1 MQEQARSFFSEL
13 LSHGTGLTRRV
24 APALSVPFRHRWQA
38 VAVALLAGL
47 VVLLGAPGGPAQ
59 AASCSGTSLNVVAHQ
74 DDDLLFMS
82 PDVLHE
88 VQGGSRCVATVYV
101 TAGDAGELPAYW
113 QGRALGAQAAYAQM
127 AGVANVWTESPLTIG
142 SHPLAM
148 YTLNA
153 DTKISLIFMRL
164 PDGNYVYGT
173 GYPSTGNQSL
183 QHLWQGTLSS
193 IDAVNESTSYTRT
206 DLIDTLTGLMSQFQ
220 PDLIRTQDSAVGFG
234 HGDHTDHVASAL
246 FAVAAQDPSVYTTL
260 HTVTSYID
268 YLTSPED
275 RLPEYPQNVF
285 GTDLAAKQAAFY
297 AYGAFDSHTCHDAV
311 TCTRRPEAKWLMRSY
326 VVGTP
331 NAIAGPDQTV
341 VNVGST
347 VHLNGSASVDPNGGP
362 AYSWTQV
369 SGPLVSLVGANS
381 ATPSFTAPAAI
392 TTLSFDLTVSDGTLS
407 STDSVTVAITPN
419 SSNVARQAVATA
431 SSENVA
437 NSQLASK
444 AIDGFTDGYSTGDY
458 PHEWATLN
466 EPNNGVGA
474 WLNLAWTSPQ
484 LIDRV
489 VLYDRPNV
497 SEWIK
502 GGTLTFSDGST
513 IVVPSLANNGFP
525 VSVSFPARFTTS
537 VHFTVDYVS
546 QFTTAVGLA
555 EIEAWT
561 PADLAPPLADAGPNQ
576 TVKADSTVALDGS
589 HSSDPD
595 SGDTLSYAWTQ
606 TGRPSVPLS
615 GADTAT
621 PTFTAPAEATVL
633 TFRLTVND
641 GTLSDSS
648 SVIITVNPVSDLS
661 IAKTDSP
668 DPVEAAQTLTYTLA
682 VSNQG
687 PSTATNVE
695 VTDTLPAG
703 TSNVSTSGTDP
714 SWTCNEVSGKVTC
727 TRASLAVGAAP
738 QIQIQVKAPN
748 EGGSISNTAS
758 VSATEY
764 YPVPVNNSETQ
775 ATSVTPVAD
784 MKITKTDS
792 PDPVRAAQT
801 LTYTLAV
808 SNQGPSTATNVEV
821 TDTLPAGTSNVSTS
835 GTDPSW
841 TCNEVSGKVTC
852 TRASLAVGAAP
863 QIQIQVKAPNE
874 GGSISNTA
882 SVSATEYYPVD
893 VNNSETQATS
903 VDPVADLS
911 ITKTDGKAMVDAGS
925 AIAYTI
931 VASNAGPSSALGA
944 VFKDA
949 AVSNLSVS
957 SVTCSDALATGG
969 AVCPTVSATTVALMQ
984 GAAGIVIPTLPSGG
998 SVTFTVT
1005 GTAGSETQLANTATL
1020 DPPSGTTDPTPA
1032 SAIDTDSVNRAPVA
1046 NAGPDQSVSTGQPV
1060 TLDGSASTDPDSGD
1074 ARTYK
1079 WEQTGG
1085 IPVSLSSTTVAKP
1098 AFTAPASSTS
1108 LAFELT
1114 VSDGSLTSSDSVTIT
1129 VSGNANPAVKG
1140 QRRPQTTLLK
1150 MKIGHAKHTAFFR
1163 FTGSGGKGT
1172 LKFECRIDMHHF
1184 SPCRVHK
1191 SYKHLDRGRHVFRV
1205 RARDSAGLADLT
1217 LVTKRFTV

>member
-764 YPVPVNNSETQ
+764 YPV
-775 ATSVTPVAD
+775 
-784 MKITKTDS
+784 
-792 PDPVRAAQT
+792 
-801 LTYTLAV
+801 
-808 SNQGPSTATNVEV
+808 
-821 TDTLPAGTSNVSTS
+821 
-835 GTDPSW
+835 
-841 TCNEVSGKVTC
+841 
-852 TRASLAVGAAP
+852 
-863 QIQIQVKAPNE
+863 
-874 GGSISNTA
+874 
-882 SVSATEYYPVD
+882 D

>member
-668 DPVEAAQTLTYTLA
+668 DPV
-682 VSNQG
+682 
-687 PSTATNVE
+687 
-695 VTDTLPAG
+695 
-703 TSNVSTSGTDP
+703 
-714 SWTCNEVSGKVTC
+714 
-727 TRASLAVGAAP
+727 
-738 QIQIQVKAPN
+738 
-748 EGGSISNTAS
+748 
-758 VSATEY
+758 
-764 YPVPVNNSETQ
+764 
-775 ATSVTPVAD
+775 
-784 MKITKTDS
+784 
-792 PDPVRAAQT
+792 RAAQT

>member
-764 YPVPVNNSETQ
+764 DPVPVNNSETQ
-775 ATSVTPVAD
+775 ATSVT
-784 MKITKTDS
+784 
-792 PDPVRAAQT
+792 
-801 LTYTLAV
+801 
-808 SNQGPSTATNVEV
+808 
-821 TDTLPAGTSNVSTS
+821 
-835 GTDPSW
+835 
-841 TCNEVSGKVTC
+841 
-852 TRASLAVGAAP
+852 
-863 QIQIQVKAPNE
+863 
-874 GGSISNTA
+874 
-882 SVSATEYYPVD
+882 
-893 VNNSETQATS
+893 
-903 VDPVADLS
+903 PVADLS

>member
-775 ATSVTPVAD
+775 ATSV
-784 MKITKTDS
+784 
-792 PDPVRAAQT
+792 
-801 LTYTLAV
+801 
-808 SNQGPSTATNVEV
+808 
-821 TDTLPAGTSNVSTS
+821 
-835 GTDPSW
+835 
-841 TCNEVSGKVTC
+841 
-852 TRASLAVGAAP
+852 
-863 QIQIQVKAPNE
+863 
-874 GGSISNTA
+874 
-882 SVSATEYYPVD
+882 
-893 VNNSETQATS
+893 
-903 VDPVADLS
+903 DPVADLS